1 MRTTN
6 TTRRIHQR
14 KKNNMR
20 ILYSEENILD
30 EAMIAGLEKAAVL
43 CVEKEGLP
51 AENAEISLTFVSK
64 EEIRELNNRYRGI
77 DNHTD
82 VLSFPLIEDFDE
94 IEEDDEYMLGD
105 VVICLEK
112 AREQAEEFGHS
123 EDREIVYLFVHS
135 VCHLLGFDHMEE
147 DEKREM
153 REREEE
159 VMTLL
164 DLERRP

>member
-1 MRTTN
+1 
-6 TTRRIHQR
+6 
-14 KKNNMR
+14 MR

-30 EAMIAGLEKAAVL
+30 ESMIASLEKAAEL

-51 AENAEISLTFVSK
+51 TENAEISLTFVSK
-64 EEIRELNNRYRGI
+64 EEIRELNNQYRGI

-94 IEEDDEYMLGD
+94 IEEEDEYMLGD

-112 AREQAEEFGHS
+112 AREQAEEYGHS
-123 EDREIVYLFVHS
+123 EAREIVYLFVHS

-147 DEKREM
+147 DEKQEM
-153 REREEE
+153 RSREEE

>member
-1 MRTTN
+1 
-6 TTRRIHQR
+6 
-14 KKNNMR
+14 MR

-30 EAMIAGLEKAAVL
+30 ESMIESLQKAAEL
-43 CVEKEGLP
+43 CVEKEGLL

-64 EEIRELNNRYRGI
+64 EEIRELNNQYRGI

-94 IEEDDEYMLGD
+94 IGLDDEYMLGD

-123 EDREIVYLFVHS
+123 EAREIVYLFVHS

-147 DEKREM
+147 EEKQEM
-153 REREEE
+153 RQREEE
-159 VMTLL
+159 IMTLL

>member
-1 MRTTN
+1 
-6 TTRRIHQR
+6 
-14 KKNNMR
+14 MR

-30 EAMIAGLEKAAVL
+30 EAMIESLEKAAEL
-43 CVEKEGLP
+43 CVEKEGLA

-64 EEIRELNNRYRGI
+64 EEIRELNNQYRGI

-94 IEEDDEYMLGD
+94 VDPDDEYMLGD

-123 EDREIVYLFVHS
+123 EAREIVYLFVHS

-147 DEKREM
+147 DEKQEM
-153 REREEE
+153 RTREEE

>member
-1 MRTTN
+1 
-6 TTRRIHQR
+6 
-14 KKNNMR
+14 
-20 ILYSEENILD
+20 
-30 EAMIAGLEKAAVL
+30 
-43 CVEKEGLP
+43 
-51 AENAEISLTFVSK
+51 VSK
-64 EEIRELNNRYRGI
+64 EEIRELNNQYRGI

-94 IEEDDEYMLGD
+94 VDPDDEYMLGD

-123 EDREIVYLFVHS
+123 EAREIVYLFVHS

-147 DEKREM
+147 DEKQEM
-153 REREEE
+153 RTREEE

>member
-1 MRTTN
+1 
-6 TTRRIHQR
+6 
-14 KKNNMR
+14 MR

-30 EAMIAGLEKAAVL
+30 ESMIADLEKAAEL

-64 EEIRELNNRYRGI
+64 EEIRELNNQYRGI

-94 IEEDDEYMLGD
+94 IEEDEEFMLGD

-112 AREQAEEFGHS
+112 AREQAEEYGHS
-123 EDREIVYLFVHS
+123 ERREIAYLFVHS
-135 VCHLLGFDHMEE
+135 VCHLLGYDHMEE
-147 DEKREM
+147 DEKQEM
-153 REREEE
+153 RAREEK

-164 DLERRP
+164 DIERRP

>member
-1 MRTTN
+1 
-6 TTRRIHQR
+6 
-14 KKNNMR
+14 MR
-20 ILYSEENILD
+20 ILYSEENILNED
-30 EAMIAGLEKAAVL
+30 MIESLQKAAEL
-43 CVEKEGLP
+43 CVEKEGLN

-64 EEIRELNNRYRGI
+64 EEIRELNSMYRGI

-123 EDREIVYLFVHS
+123 EAREIVYLFVHS

-147 DEKREM
+147 DEKQDM
-153 REREEE
+153 RAREED

>member
-1 MRTTN
+1 
-6 TTRRIHQR
+6 
-14 KKNNMR
+14 MR

-30 EAMIAGLEKAAVL
+30 NAMLEDLEKAAVL

-51 AENAEISLTFVSK
+51 ADNAEISLTFVSK
-64 EEIRELNNRYRGI
+64 EEIRELNNQYRGI

-82 VLSFPLIEDFDE
+82 VLSFPLIEDFDF
-94 IEEDDEYMLGD
+94 IDEDEEYMLGD

-112 AREQAEEFGHS
+112 AREQAEEYGHS
-123 EDREIVYLFVHS
+123 ERREIVYLFVHS

-147 DEKREM
+147 DEKKEM
-153 REREEE
+153 RQREEE

>member
-1 MRTTN
+1 
-6 TTRRIHQR
+6 
-14 KKNNMR
+14 MR

-30 EAMIAGLEKAAVL
+30 NAMLEDLEKAAVL

-51 AENAEISLTFVSK
+51 ADNAEISLTFVSK
-64 EEIRELNNRYRGI
+64 EEIRELNNQYRGI

-82 VLSFPLIEDFDE
+82 VLSFPLIEDFDF
-94 IEEDDEYMLGD
+94 IDEDDEYMLGD

-112 AREQAEEFGHS
+112 AREQAEEYGHS
-123 EDREIVYLFVHS
+123 ERREIVYLFVHS

-147 DEKREM
+147 DEKKEM
-153 REREEE
+153 RQREEE

>member
-1 MRTTN
+1 
-6 TTRRIHQR
+6 
-14 KKNNMR
+14 MR

-30 EAMIAGLEKAAVL
+30 EKMLQDLEKAAVL

-64 EEIRELNNRYRGI
+64 EEIRELNNTYRGI

-94 IEEDDEYMLGD
+94 IDSNEEYMLGD

-112 AREQAEEFGHS
+112 ARRQAEEYGHS
-123 EDREIVYLFVHS
+123 EKREIVYLFVHS

-147 DEKREM
+147 DEKQEM
-153 REREEE
+153 RLREEE
-159 VMTLL
+159 IMEQLQLT
-164 DLERRP
+164 R

>member
-1 MRTTN
+1 
-6 TTRRIHQR
+6 
-14 KKNNMR
+14 MR

-30 EAMIAGLEKAAVL
+30 EAMIGSLEKAAEL
-43 CVEKEGLP
+43 CVEKEGLA

-64 EEIRELNNRYRGI
+64 EEIRELNNQYRGI

-94 IEEDDEYMLGD
+94 VGPDDEYMLGD

-123 EDREIVYLFVHS
+123 EAREIVYLFVHS

-147 DEKREM
+147 DEKLEM
-153 REREEE
+153 RTREEE

>member
-1 MRTTN
+1 
-6 TTRRIHQR
+6 
-14 KKNNMR
+14 MR

-30 EAMIAGLEKAAVL
+30 NAMLQDLEKAAVL

-51 AENAEISLTFVSK
+51 ADNAEISLTFVSK
-64 EEIRELNNRYRGI
+64 EEIRELNNQYRGI

-82 VLSFPLIEDFDE
+82 VLSFPLIEDFDF
-94 IEEDDEYMLGD
+94 IDEDEEYMLGD

-112 AREQAEEFGHS
+112 AREQAEEYGHS
-123 EDREIVYLFVHS
+123 ERREIVYLFVHS

-147 DEKREM
+147 DEKKEM
-153 REREEE
+153 RQREEE

-164 DLERRP
+164 DLDRRS

>member
-1 MRTTN
+1 
-6 TTRRIHQR
+6 
-14 KKNNMR
+14 MR

-30 EAMIAGLEKAAVL
+30 DVMLEDLEKAAVL

-64 EEIRELNNRYRGI
+64 EEIRELNNQYRGI

-82 VLSFPLIEDFDE
+82 VLSFPLIEDFDF
-94 IEEDDEYMLGD
+94 IEEDDDYMLGD

-112 AREQAEEFGHS
+112 AREQADEFGHS
-123 EDREIVYLFVHS
+123 ERREIVYLFVHS

-147 DEKREM
+147 DEKKEM
-153 REREEE
+153 RQREEE

>member
-1 MRTTN
+1 
-6 TTRRIHQR
+6 
-14 KKNNMR
+14 MR

-30 EAMIAGLEKAAVL
+30 EAMIESLEKAAEL
-43 CVEKEGLP
+43 CVEKEGLA

-64 EEIRELNNRYRGI
+64 EEIRELNNHYRGI

-82 VLSFPLIEDFDE
+82 VLSFPLIEDFDDVDP
-94 IEEDDEYMLGD
+94 DDEYMLGD

-123 EDREIVYLFVHS
+123 EAREIVYLFVHS
-135 VCHLLGFDHMEE
+135 ICHLLGFDHMEE
-147 DEKREM
+147 DEKQEM
-153 REREEE
+153 RAREEE

-164 DLERRP
+164 DLERR

>member
-1 MRTTN
+1 
-6 TTRRIHQR
+6 
-14 KKNNMR
+14 MR
-20 ILYSEENILD
+20 ILYSEEKVLD
-30 EAMIAGLEKAAVL
+30 DAMIADLEKAAVL

-64 EEIRELNNRYRGI
+64 EEIRRLNNQYRGI

-82 VLSFPLIEDFDE
+82 VLSFPLIEDFEDIDPDE
-94 IEEDDEYMLGD
+94 EYMLGD

-112 AREQAEEFGHS
+112 AREQAEEYGHS
-123 EDREIVYLFVHS
+123 EKREIVYLFVHS

-147 DEKREM
+147 EEKQEM
-153 REREEE
+153 RQREEE

>member
-1 MRTTN
+1 
-6 TTRRIHQR
+6 
-14 KKNNMR
+14 MR

-30 EAMIAGLEKAAVL
+30 ESMIVSLEKAAEL
-43 CVEKEGLP
+43 CVEKEGLL

-64 EEIRELNNRYRGI
+64 EEIRELNNQYRGI

-94 IEEDDEYMLGD
+94 IGLDDEYMLGD

-123 EDREIVYLFVHS
+123 EAREIVYLFVHS
-135 VCHLLGFDHMEE
+135 VCHLLGFDHMKEE
-147 DEKREM
+147 EKQEM
-153 REREEE
+153 RQREEE
-159 VMTLL
+159 IMTLL